1 MTADSQLTMVMLLVV
16 ALLFGLA
23 NLVGLVMLWVH
34 LDRRGND
41 TRNLDRRVTQLEAK
55 VSGGLSTEEIRRLF
69 ERIADMEARLEVID
83 ERSARIDKF
92 LIDNFLTE
100 STR

>member
-1 MTADSQLTMVMLLVV
+1 VDSQLTMVMLLMV

-23 NLVGLVMLWVH
+23 NLIGLVMLWVH

-41 TRNLDRRVTQLEAK
+41 TRNLDRRVTQIEAR
-55 VSGGLSTEEIRRLF
+55 VSGGLSPEEIRDLF
-69 ERIADMEARLEVID
+69 SRFSDMEARLEVID

-92 LIDNFLTE
+92 LME

>member
-1 MTADSQLTMVMLLVV
+1 MDSQLTMVMLLMI

-23 NLVGLVMLWVH
+23 NLIGLVMLWVH

-41 TRNLDRRVTQLEAK
+41 TRNLDRRVTQLEAQ
-55 VSGGLSTEEIRRLF
+55 VSNGLSAEETRKLF

-92 LIDNFLTE
+92 LTE

>member
-1 MTADSQLTMVMLLVV
+1 MDSQLTMVMLLMV

-23 NLVGLVMLWVH
+23 NLIGLVMLWVH
-34 LDRRGND
+34 LDRRGTD
-41 TRNLDRRVTQLEAK
+41 TRNLDRRVTQLEAQ
-55 VSGGLSTEEIRRLF
+55 VSGGLSPEEIRELFGRL
-69 ERIADMEARLEVID
+69 ADMEARLEVID

-92 LIDNFLTE
+92 LME